1 MPEFVVI
8 SQLAVDREKLTPFR
22 SSHQAYMAKLKAEGR
37 MRMAGRFTD
46 GRGGMYILV
55 ADDLPAAK
63 RLADDDPYHSN
74 GLRGYEL
81 REWEQRY

>member
-8 SQLAVDREKLTPFR
+8 SRLVVDRERLTPLR
-22 SSHQAYMAKLKAEGR
+22 DPHQAYMAKLKAEGKL
-37 MRMAGRFTD
+37 RMAGRFTD

-55 ADDLPAAK
+55 VDGLAAAK
-63 RLADDDPYHSN
+63 KLADDDPYHSN
-74 GLRGYEL
+74 GLREYEL